1 MRFPGVPARILVA
14 ATVLTLALVGLV
26 VREGMARAQGQEVR
40 LEMAGYDPRS
50 LLSGHYVQFQLR
62 SELPAGAPCP
72 AGSNDFGQAAQWIAL
87 RGAGDHHVPSGA
99 AASRA
104 AAARLGALV
113 VRGRLFCD
121 GPEAR
126 SGERREG
133 PTSVSI
139 DLGVDRAHFD
149 QRQAEALERALRAR
163 GEDPPPAF
171 VVVSIGRDG
180 RARLKGLIVGGRR
193 SDLDWL

>member
-1 MRFPGVPARILVA
+1 MRLPGVPARILA
-14 ATVLTLALVGLV
+14 AAVLLTLALVGLV

-40 LEMAGYDPRS
+40 LAMAGYDPRS

-62 SELPAGAPCP
+62 SELPAGTLCP
-72 AGSNDFGQAAQWIAL
+72 PGSNDFAQASQWVAL
-87 RGAGDHHVPSGA
+87 RRAGDHHVPSGA

-104 AAARLGALV
+104 GAARLGDLV

-121 GPEAR
+121 GPEAGP
-126 SGERREG
+126 SARREG

-139 DLGVDRAHFD
+139 DLGVDRAHFE
-149 QRQAEALERALRAR
+149 QRQAEALEAALRAR
-163 GEDPPPAF
+163 GDDPAPAF
-171 VVVSIGRDG
+171 AVVSIGRDG